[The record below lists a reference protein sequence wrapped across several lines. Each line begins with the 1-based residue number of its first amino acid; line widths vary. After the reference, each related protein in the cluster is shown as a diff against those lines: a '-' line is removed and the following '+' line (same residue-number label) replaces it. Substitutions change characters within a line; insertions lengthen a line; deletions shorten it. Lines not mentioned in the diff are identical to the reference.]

1 MTKADAAIACM
12 ALALAFAGT
21 TAQAP
26 APAQAP
32 TEVPAAVPSDLPE
45 IGRTR
50 ATSPA
55 CAAMRDL
62 VIPSFAAARKA
73 DARFSET
80 QTRLPKYAEIRADAK
95 NDRNKTHD
103 DSFRESMLS
112 RLEQD
117 AANLLGYS
125 AFIGKA
131 LGDPRLSADSK
142 DPDVQAERAQLQA
155 LYEMQQ
161 ARAKM
166 LAQLAA
172 RERVT
177 MTQTQMAEVSM
188 SGGRRQAL
196 PVSEDA
202 SPNPFE
208 TGAPGMPTFSGI
220 AFADKATATNWGI
233 GMAKAVAEAENR
245 AAKSFLP
252 LAQRCR

>member
-1 MTKADAAIACM
+1 MTAA
-12 ALALAFAGT
+12 LSLLLAFAGT

-26 APAQAP
+26 APAPAVAA

-45 IGRTR
+45 IGRTKS
-50 ATSPA
+50 ASPA
-55 CAAMRDL
+55 CSAMRDL

-80 QTRLPKYAEIRADAK
+80 QTRLPKYAEIRAESK
-95 NDRNKTHD
+95 NDA
-103 DSFRESMLS
+103 FQESMLS

-117 AANLLGYS
+117 ASNLLGYA
-125 AFIGKA
+125 AFINKA

-142 DPDVQAERAQLQA
+142 DPDVQAERTQLQS
-155 LYEMQQ
+155 LYAMQQ

-166 LAQLAA
+166 LAQFAI

-177 MTQTQMAEVSM
+177 MTKSQMDGLSM
-188 SGGRRQAL
+188 SGGRNQLL
-196 PVSEDA
+196 PVSVDA
-202 SPNPFE
+202 APNPFE

-220 AFADKATATNWGI
+220 AFADKATATNWGV
-233 GMAKAVAEAENR
+233 GMAKAVADAENS